1 MRLTTAAILTF
12 FVTTGLSS
20 PSLRMMS
27 IILLWPMQLIH
38 VGCLFLIARAGSSP
52 LVQPSCN
59 GGRSYTVQPGDN
71 CNSIAAA
78 NSAPSLVSPYMTFFT
93 FCLCVKIQ
101 FPDHMRKW
109 PDQWPVH
116 QSHSWRGEIG
126 FQIFACL
133 LANTI
138 IVGHLPR
145 TPRRGLQGNL
155 CFSMA
160 RHYPVRCWKI

>member
-52 LVQPSCN
+52 LAEPSCN
-59 GGRSYTVQPGDN
+59 EGRLYTIEPGED
-71 CNSIAAA
+71 CKYIAAA
-78 NSAPSLVSPYMTFFT
+78 NNAPSLVSPYITFFT
-93 FCLCVKIQ
+93 FYLCVKIQ
-101 FPDHMRKW
+101 LPDHMRKW

-133 LANTI
+133 LTNTI

-145 TPRRGLQGNL
+145 TPRRGLQGDL
-155 CFSMA
+155 RFFTA
-160 RHYPVRCWKI
+160 RHSPVHCSKI